1 MYSNQD
7 LDINWTGGSLSGK
20 VQISIIA
27 SRLQD
32 NYIPNGESIGINLY
46 MNPNSNGT
54 LTLPHQFLQQLSTA
68 HAIGS
73 FFDIKLATA
82 ESRSITA
89 PNNRTISVLGVSRHI
104 VTVVLKH

>member
-1 MYSNQD
+1 VYSNQD

-73 FFDIKLATA
+73 FFDIT
-82 ESRSITA
+82 
-89 PNNRTISVLGVSRHI
+89 
-104 VTVVLKH
+104 